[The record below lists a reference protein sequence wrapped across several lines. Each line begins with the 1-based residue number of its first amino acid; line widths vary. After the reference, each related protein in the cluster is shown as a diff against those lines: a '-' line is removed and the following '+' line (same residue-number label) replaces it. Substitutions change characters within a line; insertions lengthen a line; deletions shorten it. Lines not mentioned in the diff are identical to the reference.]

1 MTVAEAREV
10 LIRYN
15 TWRRYDGP
23 LEQTPLHPEPKEIG
37 EAIDVAI
44 EVLSK
49 KQNERKPVHN
59 AKEVWKEMRLEV
71 YAQASGNRHE
81 PNCSDDSTKMFSL
94 CDIDEIFDKIG
105 DSTVAPAEEDGPFD
119 EDEFLEDELSAFLQ
133 NYDKEYDD
141 DAAVSDVARHFY
153 EIGKKQ
159 KEQKPHTDEEKEY
172 VRTIKSII
180 SDFIRDKKPENL
192 AYYQRIYDW
201 LDGKHVSFSC
211 SHENGKPAEWSGQI
225 EGGTNERKR
234 DSIPCR

>member
-1 MTVAEAREV
+1 MTTAEAREV

-15 TWRRYDGP
+15 AWRRYDGP

-59 AKEVWKEMRLEV
+59 AKEMWKEMRLEA

-81 PNCSDDSTKMFSL
+81 PNYSDESTKMFSL
-94 CDIDEIFDKIG
+94 CDIDEIFEKIG
-105 DSTVAPAEEDGPFD
+105 NSTIGAQHVECIEFD
-119 EDEFLEDELSAFLQ
+119 NEFEKQVSHLLASVLNGEYEYNEGFVKHTAQYLLGFAKHEL
-133 NYDKEYDD
+133 
-141 DAAVSDVARHFY
+141 
-153 EIGKKQ
+153 
-159 KEQKPHTDEEKEY
+159 KP
-172 VRTIKSII
+172 V
-180 SDFIRDKKPENL
+180 P
-192 AYYQRIYDW
+192 
-201 LDGKHVSFSC
+201 FSC
-211 SHENGKPAEWSGQI
+211 GHENGKPAEWSGQI